1 MYVVKISSGNQIL
14 DVLHYE
20 KFENVFAAIAD
31 GTIFREGIIPA
42 DVIKLLT
49 KPYKVTLYSGSES
62 DGIADD
68 FIFRFDNDI
77 QIYVGTAFI
86 KDKASR
92 SKR

>member
-1 MYVVKISSGNQIL
+1 MYVVKVSRGNQIL

-31 GTIFREGIIPA
+31 GTIFREGIISA
-42 DVIKLLT
+42 DVMKLLT
-49 KPYKVTLYSGSES
+49 KPYKVTLYSGSEL

-77 QIYVGTAFI
+77 QIYVGTIFV
-86 KDKASR
+86 KDKAR
-92 SKR
+92 RYR